1 MREAGIEDLTC
12 SLIRQYVLNTHFN
25 RNQSIRST
33 YYLLLL
39 LPTTANH
46 TKLLQKEILQRRLSL
61 PPLNELFFPDISM
74 PTEYVCQVPTN
85 DWQKSEQDEKV
96 PAKKRSRSSGGVLDG
111 DKAGDWGGVRQIE
124 NAVKPA
130 NEIGFATNNNYVP
143 PLQSSNLSDVTSD
156 DFGELNNKGRVNA
169 LLDTIHK
176 QKNQHSMKADAKFQK
191 CFDVI
196 DKAQSEER
204 IDAKKANRLRHCL
217 NSKDAVMML
226 LCEQIPTKR
235 PGRGYKCRICQVAV
249 KGHICPYCPICSTT
263 QNKVEKHDDHICIN
277 CTKCFEEGK
286 KKKKLIQVNRTGHIC
301 PHSAPNKQ
309 SDGSDDRSE

>member
-1 MREAGIEDLTC
+1 
-12 SLIRQYVLNTHFN
+12 
-25 RNQSIRST
+25 
-33 YYLLLL
+33 
-39 LPTTANH
+39 
-46 TKLLQKEILQRRLSL
+46 
-61 PPLNELFFPDISM
+61 M

-85 DWQKSEQDEKV
+85 DWQKSEQDDEKV
-96 PAKKRSRSSGGVLDG
+96 PVKKRSRSSGGVLDG

-130 NEIGFATNNNYVP
+130 NEIGLATNSNYVP

-169 LLDTIHK
+169 LLGTIHK
-176 QKNQHSMKADAKFQK
+176 QKHQHSMKADAKLQK

-196 DKAQSEER
+196 DKAQNEER

-235 PGRGYKCRICQVAV
+235 PGRGYECRVCQVPV

-277 CTKCFEEGK
+277 CIKCFEEGK

-309 SDGSDDRSE
+309 SGGSDDMSEL